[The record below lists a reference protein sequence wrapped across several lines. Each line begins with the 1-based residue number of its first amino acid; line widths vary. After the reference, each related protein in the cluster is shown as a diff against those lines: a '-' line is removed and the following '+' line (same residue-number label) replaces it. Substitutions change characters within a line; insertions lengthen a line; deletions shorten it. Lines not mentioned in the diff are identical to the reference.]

1 MPKARLYTPLLI
13 SILLIAISCGKPSVD
28 PYLGLWTLHVAA
40 PSGDRATCR
49 LEIARR
55 GDALTG
61 ALINGDERNEA
72 TSGSFDGGT
81 LKLRFDYYDGEL
93 AVALKDG
100 ELHGAFT
107 RQWRKEQLRREIHG
121 QRRAAE
127 SPNPPDSIAPFTGEW
142 IVRVGEGE
150 QTRHWRADVR
160 QEDGEMRGTVIPLSG
175 DWGTMTGRV
184 ENGELKLSR
193 FDGINVR
200 ILTVKPTSDGKLA
213 GTVDL
218 ASRDGKRAIV
228 AERPQAENLAALPD
242 PAKSTKMRNP
252 SEPFRFSFPDLNG
265 QMVASTDE
273 RFRDKVIIVSITG
286 SWCPN
291 CYDEGPFLQ
300 ELYDRYRAQG
310 LEVVALGFEYT
321 GDVAR
326 DREQLRIF
334 GQRLGLKYP
343 ILLAGTTDE
352 GDIQRKLPQLEN
364 FGAYPTTI
372 FMSRDGLVKNIHAGF
387 EGRATGARF
396 TRLKTEIEEIV
407 KILLTESE

>member
-1 MPKARLYTPLLI
+1 MPKARLFPPFLI
-13 SILLIAISCGKPSVD
+13 SILLIAVSCSKPSVD

-49 LEIARR
+49 LEIALRA
-55 GDALTG
+55 DALSG

-72 TSGSFDGGT
+72 TSGSFDGRT

-100 ELHGAFT
+100 ELQGAFT

-121 QRRAAE
+121 QRARTEA
-127 SPNPPDSIAPFTGEW
+127 PNTPDSIAPFTGEW
-142 IVRVGEGE
+142 ILRIGEGG
-150 QTRHWRADVR
+150 QTRLWRAQIR
-160 QEDGEMRGTVIPLSG
+160 PEGGEMRGTVIPLSG
-175 DWGTMTGRV
+175 DWGTMAGRV

-200 ILTVKPTSDGKLA
+200 IFTVKPDGEGKLV

-218 ASRDGKRAIV
+218 AGRDGKRAIV

-242 PAKSTKMRNP
+242 PAKTTKMRNP
-252 SEPFRFSFPDLNG
+252 SEPFRFSFPDLSG

-291 CYDEGPFLQ
+291 CHDEGPFLQ

-321 GDVAR
+321 GEVAR

-334 GQRLGLKYP
+334 GQRLGLQYP
-343 ILLAGTTDE
+343 LLLAGTTDE
-352 GDIQRKLPQLEN
+352 GDLERKLPQLEN

-372 FMSRDGLVKNIHAGF
+372 FIGRDGLVKNIHAGF

-407 KILLTESE
+407 QELLSETE